1 MYDTRTPWLD
11 NSCATTESIK
21 KSHDILI
28 FVVEENFMCKL
39 NQKKSIYALFN
50 KLMKITKD
58 FNFMLVLIS
67 C

>member
-28 FVVEENFMCKL
+28 LVVEENFMCKL
-39 NQKKSIYALFN
+39 NHKKSIFIRSIIMPFDIRHQDSL
-50 KLMKITKD
+50 LT
-58 FNFMLVLIS
+58 
-67 C
+67 